1 MPAGPETRPG
11 VYDMLGTREERMAAV
26 EAIHA
31 PWQKKTIWERL
42 LDCAESHPDR
52 EFMVFSTGERY
63 TYAETIAESEKIAA
77 GLLTAG
83 VMPGDHVGVK
93 AFSGPQSALLIFAL
107 ARLEAVKVAINT
119 GVGSYELRYI
129 LDKADCSCLITDNAV
144 PLEDIAE
151 LVKMRAVVGIGDCL
165 SDAPQNLRHLT
176 VGWQDMIEAGNVA
189 NLKPYQ
195 GSADDFVDIMFTSG
209 STGNPKGVPLTH
221 DKLFR
226 SAYANTLNRGFEDG
240 RRIFTALPLYHCFAY
255 VEGILAALFVAGTML
270 IYCGRFDAA
279 DCLAFLHREKAND
292 ILNVPYMAMR
302 FIEVLRENPMEFEGL
317 HAMYCAGEPCPD
329 WVWTGIREQLGIH
342 DVVNGFG
349 MTEICGAAMQTRPSD
364 PDSVRGNRVGRIMPA
379 GAAGSPEYGGH
390 VMEYKA
396 VDVDTREDLPA
407 GQTGE
412 LLCRG
417 LSLMEGYYRDI
428 DATYDAFTADGWLK
442 TGDLGRFDE
451 DGYLELIGRI
461 KDTYRINGENVS
473 PHFLEQI
480 IERCPV
486 VQKAVVVGVPN
497 ERLGA
502 VGALFAQ
509 LAEDTEENRA
519 ELERFC
525 KASLAAFQVPRY
537 YFFMDEDAWPRT
549 SSGKIQTF
557 KLREIAAERAAEG
570 A

>member
-1 MPAGPETRPG
+1 
-11 VYDMLGTREERMAAV
+11 MLGTREERMEAV

-31 PWQKKTIWERL
+31 PWKKKTIWDRL
-42 LDCAESHPDR
+42 LDCAERCPDR
-52 EFMVFSTGERY
+52 EFLVFSNGVRY
-63 TYAETIAESEKIAA
+63 TYAQTVAESERIAA
-77 GLLTAG
+77 GLASSG
-83 VMPGDHVGVK
+83 VMRGDHVGIK
-93 AFSGPQSALLIFAL
+93 AFSGPESALLIFAL

-119 GVGSYELRYI
+119 GVGPYELRYI
-129 LDKADCSCLITDNAV
+129 LDKADCSCLITDGPVA
-144 PLEDIAE
+144 LEAIAE
-151 LVKMRAVVGIGDCL
+151 LPKMNLVVGIGDCL
-165 SDAPQNLRHLT
+165 QDAPENLRGFT
-176 VGWQDMIEAGNVA
+176 SSWQDMVGAGNPEGLA
-189 NLKPYQ
+189 TYQ
-195 GSADDFVDIMFTSG
+195 GQADDFVDIMFTSG

-255 VEGILAALFVAGTML
+255 VEGILASLFVAGTML
-270 IYCGRFDAA
+270 IYCGRFDAV
-279 DCLAFLHREKAND
+279 DCLRFIRDEKAND

-302 FIEVLRENPMEFEGL
+302 FIEHLRENPMEFDGL

-329 WVWTGIREQLGIH
+329 WVWAGIREQMGIL

-379 GAAGSPEYGGH
+379 GAAGSSEYGGH

-396 VDVDTREDLPA
+396 VDVETREDLPA
-407 GQTGE
+407 GQAGE

-428 DATYDAFTADGWLK
+428 DATYEAFTADGWLK
-442 TGDLGRFDE
+442 TGDLGCFDE

-480 IERCPV
+480 IEKCPV
-486 VQKAVVVGVPN
+486 VGKAVVVGVPN

-509 LAEDTEENRA
+509 LTEDTPENRA

-525 KASLAAFQVPRY
+525 KASLASFQVPRY
-537 YFFMDEDAWPRT
+537 YFYLADEDWPRT
-549 SSGKIQTF
+549 SSGKIQNF
-557 KLREIAAERAAEG
+557 KLREMAAERAAEG